1 MALKKLYGQG
11 NPLLDISAEV
21 DADFL
26 KKYELEPGNA
36 ALAEDKHMPLYAELA
51 AKDDVVYVPGGATL
65 NSIRVANWVA
75 GGKAG
80 WATYSGSIADDKYG
94 KLLKEKSEAEGL
106 NMPMYYTTEAV
117 TGTCGVCVVKRER
130 SLCANLAAANKFDA
144 KHLDDPKVWGL
155 VEEASVY
162 YSSGFFLTVSPP
174 AMTKVAEHS
183 FSKADATYCLNLAAP
198 FIVQFFTDPLEQ
210 QLPLVDILFANET
223 EAQALA
229 DKKGWDTKDV
239 AEIAKKAQALPKK
252 GKKPRMVV
260 FTQGKE
266 PTIVADGDGVRKFDV
281 PLIDAAQIVDTNGAG
296 DAFVGGF
303 LAYFCAD
310 KSIEQ
315 CVAQG
320 NAAARH
326 IIQQSG
332 CQFGGA
338 PPLV

>member
-1 MALKKLYGQG
+1 MAAKKLYGQG

-21 DADFL
+21 DEAFL
-26 KKYELEPGNA
+26 KKYELQPGNA
-36 ALAEDKHMPLYAELA
+36 CLAEEKHMPLYAELA
-51 AKDDVVYVPGGATL
+51 AKGDVVYVPGGATL

-75 GGKAG
+75 GGKDG

-94 KLLKEKSEAEGL
+94 KVLKENSEAEGL
-106 NMPMYYTTEAV
+106 NMPMYYTTDAV
-117 TGTCGVCVVKRER
+117 TGTCGVCVVGKER

-144 KHLDDPKVWGL
+144 KHLEDPKVWAV
-155 VEEASVY
+155 VEAASVY
-162 YSSGFFLTVSPP
+162 YSAGFFLTVSPP
-174 AMTKVAEHS
+174 AMMKVAEHS
-183 FSKADATYCLNLAAP
+183 FSKEGATYCLNLAAP
-198 FIVQFFTDPLEQ
+198 FIVDFFTEPLQQ
-210 QLPLVDILFANET
+210 QLPLVDILFGNET
-223 EAQALA
+223 EAVALS
-229 DKKGWDTKDV
+229 KKMEWGTEDV
-239 AEIAKKAQALPKK
+239 AEIAKKAQAIPKK
-252 GKKPRMVV
+252 GKKPRLVV
-260 FTQGKE
+260 FTQGKDAAC
-266 PTIVADGDGVRKFDV
+266 VADGEGVKKYDV
-281 PLIDAAQIVDTNGAG
+281 PAIEASKIVDTNGAG